1 MTEYQE
7 YVERIFKYFSSEISA
22 ELYWKLF
29 IFANFT
35 NSDQTQSFSDIR
47 KALKQESKNISSKS
61 DSFYNRFTNI
71 TQTNLESSL
80 KRFNS
85 EKIKRVLQYSTQE
98 QLIRIIHVTT
108 FNKMLHT
115 FISLTMQPPIHLI
128 CKNLIQEIVENGIT
142 QYLQHYLTVK
152 ESPHVNKI
160 VNQLHYPITIILIF
174 MITIVQY

>member
-85 EKIKRVLQYSTQE
+85 EK
-98 QLIRIIHVTT
+98 
-108 FNKMLHT
+108 
-115 FISLTMQPPIHLI
+115 
-128 CKNLIQEIVENGIT
+128 
-142 QYLQHYLTVK
+142 
-152 ESPHVNKI
+152 
-160 VNQLHYPITIILIF
+160 
-174 MITIVQY
+174 